1 VEIVDPRPSKETLDA
16 HRDRVRSVIATSA
29 PAAAAREGHRA
40 PTTADEE
47 IALRRWYRTMFE
59 EGLNGAG
66 WPQEWGG
73 KTDHHPLFDVI
84 TLEELIR
91 ARVPRPLDQVNLASG
106 VLLAFGSEAQKSS
119 FLPRIRS
126 AEDVWCQLFSEPGAG
141 SDLAGIQARAIRRDD
156 GSFVLSGQKTWTTD
170 GHWAQM
176 GLAIVRTSPGLSRH
190 AGLTVFAVP
199 MGAPGVVVR
208 PITTIAGAHEFN
220 ETFLDDVVVPADSV
234 IGGVDNGW
242 TVAMSGLELER
253 FGVGGNV
260 AHLGTLIEDLV
271 QLARSLRVGDGTA
284 LEQEDVL
291 RTITELDAEAEAAG
305 AFVEQHIEQMLAGH
319 IDEGGGPMAKL
330 LTTEAYGRIASYGV
344 RMADQGHLDSTA
356 EAELSRR
363 RLEDAWLWSR
373 ALTISGGSSEIM
385 RNILAKRRLGLPAGG
400 RR

>member
-1 VEIVDPRPSKETLDA
+1 MTVRPSKEQLDA
-16 HRDRVRSVIATSA
+16 HRSRVCSVIATSA
-29 PAAAAREGHRA
+29 PTAEAREGHRA
-40 PTTADEE
+40 PTTPEEE
-47 IALRRWYRTMFE
+47 IALRQWYRTMFAE
-59 EGLNGAG
+59 RLSGAG

-73 KTDHHPLFDVI
+73 NTDHHPLYDVI

-106 VLLAFGSEAQKSS
+106 VLLAFGTDGQKAKY
-119 FLPRIRS
+119 LPRISS
-126 AEDVWCQLFSEPGAG
+126 AEDIWCQLFSEPGAG
-141 SDLAGIQARAIRRDD
+141 SDLAGVQTRATPRDD

-176 GLAIVRTSPGLSRH
+176 GLALARTSPGPSRH

-199 MGAPGVVVR
+199 MDAPGVVVR
-208 PITTIAGAHEFN
+208 PIETIAGAHEFN
-220 ETFLDDVVVPADSV
+220 ETFLDDVILPADSV
-234 IGGVDNGW
+234 LGGVGDGW

-260 AHLGTLIEDLV
+260 AHLAIMIEDLV
-271 QLARSLRVGDGTA
+271 QLARSLQVGDEAA

-291 RTITELDAEAEAAG
+291 RTISELDAEAEAAT
-305 AFVEQHIEQMLAGH
+305 AFVEQHIEQMLAGQK
-319 IDEGGGPMAKL
+319 DEGGGAMAKL
-330 LTTEAYGRIASYGV
+330 LTTETYGRIAAYGV
-344 RMADQGHLDSTA
+344 RLADEGQLGA
-356 EAELSRR
+356 EPEAEVSRR

>member
-1 VEIVDPRPSKETLDA
+1 MGQMSARPSKEDLDA
-16 HRDRVRSVIATSA
+16 YRDRVRSVIARSA
-29 PAAAAREGHRA
+29 PVAEAREGHRA
-40 PTTADEE
+40 PATPEEE
-47 IALRRWYRTMFE
+47 IALRHWYRSMFE
-59 EGLNGAG
+59 EGLSGAG
-66 WPQEWGG
+66 WPEEWGG
-73 KTDHHPLFDVI
+73 SIDHHPLYDVI

-106 VLLAFGSEAQKSS
+106 VILAFGSEAQKAE

-126 AEDVWCQLFSEPGAG
+126 AEDIWCQLFSEPGAG
-141 SDLAGIQARAIRRDD
+141 SDLAGVQTRAIRRDD

-176 GLAIVRTSPGLSRH
+176 GLALARTSPGPSRH

-199 MGAPGVVVR
+199 MDAPGVVVR
-208 PITTIAGAHEFN
+208 PIKTIAGVHEFN
-220 ETFLDDVVVPADSV
+220 ETFLDDVVLPADSV
-234 IGGVDNGW
+234 IGVVDSGW

-271 QLARSLRVGDGTA
+271 QLARSLRVGNGTA

-291 RTITELDAEAEAAG
+291 RTITELDAEAEAAT
-305 AFVEQHIEQMLAGH
+305 AFVEQHIQQMLAGQV
-319 IDEGGGPMAKL
+319 DEGGGPMAKL
-330 LTTEAYGRIASYGV
+330 LTTETYGRIAAYGV
-344 RMADQGHLDSTA
+344 RLADEGQLDSQP

-385 RNILAKRRLGLPAGG
+385 RNILAKRRLGLPTGG